1 MIFTGRLLASGN
13 GFSFWQE
20 DQDGTIILHLI
31 NRDVVVRL
39 SRDDLAALAQVSA
52 DALSA
57 AETPEDPKDRSRR
70 LQILQA
76 RVNDYLRRERA
87 PRPDAATRV
96 PSDNPSQT

>member
-1 MIFTGRLLASGN
+1 MIFMGRLLASGH

-20 DQDGTIILHLI
+20 DQDGSIVLHLVT
-31 NRDVVVRL
+31 RDVVVRL

-52 DALSA
+52 DALSTMHA
-57 AETPEDPKDRSRR
+57 PEDPKDRSRR

-87 PRPDAATRV
+87 PRPDGNTRV
-96 PSDNPSQT
+96 PTDKPPET